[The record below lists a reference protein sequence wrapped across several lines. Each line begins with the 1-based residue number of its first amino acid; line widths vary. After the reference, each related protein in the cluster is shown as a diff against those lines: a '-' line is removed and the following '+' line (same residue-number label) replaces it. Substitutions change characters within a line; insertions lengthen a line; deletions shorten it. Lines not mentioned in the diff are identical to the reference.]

1 MKIALLGTRGIPAR
15 YGGFETFAEELSGR
29 LARRGHHV
37 TVYCRSHYAAPGLR
51 SCRGAGLVVLP
62 TIRSKHLDTPVHTLL
77 SCLHLAAH
85 GADAAIFCNAAN
97 AVFTIGA
104 RILGVPTILNVD
116 GLERNRRKWGRAA
129 RAWYR
134 YSERLSTL
142 CPDAVVSDARV
153 IQRYYRERYAL
164 DTQYIAYGAPRE
176 PVRTHAALDRL
187 GLRPREYLLYVS
199 RFEPENNALLVVR
212 EFERAETNKK
222 LVMVGDA
229 PYAEA
234 YIKRVRATRDDRIVF
249 PGALYGTPYAE
260 LQSHCFGY
268 VHATEVGGTHPA
280 LVEALG
286 RRCAV
291 LYLDTPENREV
302 AGQAG
307 LAFTARLGSLQS
319 RVDELC
325 AASAETLGRLR
336 EDAGREALARFNW
349 EAVTDEYERLLHR
362 LAGRDRPRRDLPEY
376 SSGFNRPAAA

>member
-1 MKIALLGTRGIPAR
+1 MRIALLGTRGIPGR
-15 YGGFETFAEELSGR
+15 YGGFETFAEELSAR
-29 LARRGHHV
+29 LVGRGHQV

-77 SCLHLAAH
+77 SCLHLAARRT
-85 GADAAIFCNAAN
+85 DAAIYCNAAN
-97 AVFTIGA
+97 AVFTVGA
-104 RILGVPTILNVD
+104 RILGIPTILNVD
-116 GLERNRRKWGRAA
+116 GLERNRRKWGCAG

-142 CPDAVVSDARV
+142 CPDAVVSDAQV
-153 IQRYYRERYAL
+153 IERYYRERYGL
-164 DTQYIAYGAPRE
+164 ETTYIAYGAPRG
-176 PVRTHAALDRL
+176 PVHTRRVLGEL

-212 EFERAETNKK
+212 EFERSATDKT

-234 YIKRVRATRDDRIVF
+234 YIQRVRATGDGRIVF
-249 PGALYGTPYAE
+249 PGAVYGTAYAE
-260 LQSHCFGY
+260 LQSHCLGY
-268 VHATEVGGTHPA
+268 IHATEVGGTHPA

-291 LYLDTPENREV
+291 LYLDTPENREA
-302 AGQAG
+302 AGTAG
-307 LAFTARLGSLQS
+307 LPFTARPGELRA

-325 AASAETLGRLR
+325 DASAATLARLR
-336 EDAGREALARFNW
+336 GDAGREAAARYDW
-349 EAVTDEYERLLHR
+349 EAVTDEYERLLQQ
-362 LAGRDRPRRDLPEY
+362 LAGRD
-376 SSGFNRPAAA
+376 